1 MLSADTDDKSLQSF
15 RIPLEIVRE
24 DPKHEQHHYSSTPVF
39 GGDLLL
45 TVTYKRNIVKVIS
58 LRNQIKSRNKQF
70 LWELRKPLLA
80 KQSGLVAFAGFALK
94 IARDL
99 TLKPVF
105 FIVAKRITSNS

>member
-70 LWELRKPLLA
+70 LWEVRRPLLT
-80 KQSGLVAFAGFALK
+80 KQSGLVAFAGFELK

-99 TLKPVF
+99 TLKSIF
-105 FIVAKRITSNS
+105 LF